1 MAIVFYYPRLKKLT
15 GAERLILKLAD
26 YVTRAG
32 HPVTLLTHRLAE
44 ACAPDLAPGVTLV
57 ETGQRMEWTEQ
68 HYADAALEYA
78 LGPWILR
85 RLPPLDLIEGFCFFG
100 PPSLPALWWTRRVL
114 LPLARRRIPCL
125 YFCYEPPRFVYSDTA
140 AISRRLGPLGALLG
154 PVAALYKGI
163 DRRMVRAADALLGN
177 SPFAAG
183 LLERAYDRRA
193 IVLPHGVDF
202 APPAPGAVA
211 AQRAAWGLGNRRVAL
226 TVNHLHPRKRVDWFL
241 RAVRGALDA
250 GAPVGGVVVGGGP
263 ERSAL
268 EALADEL
275 GLGDSVRFAG
285 FVPEAELP
293 AVYAAADIYVH
304 TGVQESFGLS
314 VIEAAAAGLPVVAV
328 AEGGPCDTVQEG
340 RTGLLVPSTPDAV
353 AAGLARLATHP
364 AAAAAMGWAGAAFI
378 AASYQWEQG
387 AAVFLR
393 VLADRQGRI
402 RAARHP
408 ARMVQ

>member
-1 MAIVFYYPRLKKLT
+1 
-15 GAERLILKLAD
+15 
-26 YVTRAG
+26 
-32 HPVTLLTHRLAE
+32 
-44 ACAPDLAPGVTLV
+44 
-57 ETGQRMEWTEQ
+57 MEWTGQ

-125 YFCYEPPRFVYSDTA
+125 YFCYEPPRYAYSDTA
-140 AISRRLGPLGALLG
+140 AISRRLVPLGARLG

-378 AASYQWEQG
+378 AASYQWEHG
-387 AAVFLR
+387 AAVFFR

-402 RAARHP
+402 RAARRP

>member
-15 GAERLILKLAD
+15 GAERLILKLAE

-32 HPVTLLTHRLAE
+32 HPVTLLTHRLAP

-57 ETGQRMEWTEQ
+57 ETGRRMEWTGQ

-85 RLPPLDLIEGFCFFG
+85 RLPPLDQIEGCCFFG

-140 AISRRLGPLGALLG
+140 AISRRLGPLGLLG
-154 PVAALYKGI
+154 PVAALYKGL
-163 DRRMVRAADALLGN
+163 DRHMVRAADALLGN

-183 LLERAYDRRA
+183 LLERAYGRRA

-202 APPAPGAVA
+202 APPAPDAVA

-241 RAVRGALDA
+241 RAVRGAQDA
-250 GAPVGGVVVGGGP
+250 GSPVGGVVVGAGP
-263 ERSAL
+263 EQAAL
-268 EALADEL
+268 EALAAEL

-293 AVYAAADIYVH
+293 TVYAAADIYIH

-328 AEGGPCDTVQEG
+328 AEGGPCDTVQDG
-340 RTGLLVPSTPDAV
+340 RTGLLVPSTPEAV
-353 AAGLARLATHP
+353 ATGLTRLATHSVE
-364 AAAAAMGWAGAAFI
+364 AAAMGRAGAAFI
-378 AASYQWEQG
+378 AATYQWEQG

-393 VLADRQGRI
+393 VLADRQARI

>member
-26 YVTRAG
+26 YVSRAG
-32 HPVTLLTHRLAE
+32 HPVTLLTHRLAP
-44 ACAPDLAPGVTLV
+44 ACAPDLAPGVTLI
-57 ETGQRMEWTEQ
+57 ETGRRMEWTGQ

-85 RLPPLDLIEGFCFFG
+85 RLPPLDQIEGFCFFG

-154 PVAALYKGI
+154 PVAAGYKGV
-163 DRRMVRAADALLGN
+163 DRGMVRAADALLGN

-183 LLERAYDRRA
+183 LLQQAYDRRA

-202 APPAPGAVA
+202 ASPTPDAVA
-211 AQRAAWGLGNRRVAL
+211 AQRAAWGLGNRQVAL

-241 RAVRGALDA
+241 QAVRGAQAA
-250 GAPVGGVVVGGGP
+250 GAPVGGVVVGAGP
-263 ERSAL
+263 ERAAL
-268 EALADEL
+268 ERLAADL
-275 GLGDSVRFAG
+275 GLGDTVRFAG
-285 FVPEAELP
+285 FVPESDLP
-293 AVYAAADIYVH
+293 KVYAAADIYVH

-328 AEGGPCDTVQEG
+328 AEGGPCDTIQHG
-340 RTGLLVPSTPDAV
+340 QTGLLVPSTPDAV

-364 AAAAAMGWAGAAFI
+364 AEAAAMGHAGATFI
-378 AASYQWEQG
+378 AATYRWEQG
-387 AAVFLR
+387 ATVFLR
-393 VLADRQGRI
+393 VLGYLQRRI
-402 RAARHP
+402 RAALGP
-408 ARMVQ
+408 AQVVP